1 MKANYTKRI
10 AEQTDRIR
18 RIAATLPLGQ
28 RHTLLNACGTIELH
42 TRRQSYL
49 PTPSQQQEANRPCRS
64 SAAAPTPSQQQEAIS
79 DRYNSTRA
87 IVSALIAGRALS
99 FRDAAEFHTSE
110 FHTRIVEARHTIED
124 RYPEYAFRST
134 WADDGRYKIYWLETL

>member
-10 AEQTDRIR
+10 TEQTDRIR
-18 RIAATLPLGQ
+18 KVAATLPLGQ
-28 RHTLLNACGTIELH
+28 RHTLLNACGTIELN
-42 TRRQSYL
+42 TRRQNYL
-49 PTPSQQQEANRPCRS
+49 PTPSQQQEAI
-64 SAAAPTPSQQQEAIS
+64 A

-124 RYPEYAFRST
+124 RFPEYAFRST

>member
-1 MKANYTKRI
+1 MKSANYTKRI
-10 AEQTDRIR
+10 TEQTDRIR
-18 RIAATLPLGQ
+18 KVAATLPLGQ

-42 TRRQSYL
+42 TRRQNYL
-49 PTPSQQQEANRPCRS
+49 PTPSQQQEAI
-64 SAAAPTPSQQQEAIS
+64 A

-124 RYPEYAFRST
+124 RFPEYAFRST

>member
-10 AEQTDRIR
+10 TEQTDRIR

-42 TRRQSYL
+42 TRRQNYL
-49 PTPSQQQEANRPCRS
+49 PTPSQQQEAI
-64 SAAAPTPSQQQEAIS
+64 A

-110 FHTRIVEARHTIED
+110 FHTRICEVKDMVENATPKKYVFCSR
-124 RYPEYAFRST
+124 
-134 WADDGRYKIYWLETL
+134 WASDGKHPYKVYWLEEI

>member
-1 MKANYTKRI
+1 MKSANYTKRI

-18 RIAATLPLGQ
+18 KVAATLPLGQ

-42 TRRQSYL
+42 TRRQNYL
-49 PTPSQQQEANRPCRS
+49 PTPSQQQEAI
-64 SAAAPTPSQQQEAIS
+64 A

-124 RYPEYAFRST
+124 RFPEYAFRST

>member
-1 MKANYTKRI
+1 MKANYTKRTT
-10 AEQTDRIR
+10 EQTDRIR
-18 RIAATLPLGQ
+18 KIAATLPLGQ

-42 TRRQSYL
+42 TRRQNYL
-49 PTPSQQQEANRPCRS
+49 PTPSQQQEAI
-64 SAAAPTPSQQQEAIS
+64 A

-124 RYPEYAFRST
+124 RFPEYAFRST

>member
-1 MKANYTKRI
+1 MKSSNYTKRI
-10 AEQTDRIR
+10 TEQTDRIR
-18 RIAATLPLGQ
+18 KIAATLPLGQ

-42 TRRQSYL
+42 TRRQNYL
-49 PTPSQQQEANRPCRS
+49 PTPSQQQEAI
-64 SAAAPTPSQQQEAIS
+64 A

-110 FHTRIVEARHTIED
+110 FHTRIVEARHIIED

>member
-10 AEQTDRIR
+10 TEQTDRIR
-18 RIAATLPLGQ
+18 KIAATLPLGQ

-42 TRRQSYL
+42 TRRQNYL
-49 PTPSQQQEANRPCRS
+49 PP
-64 SAAAPTPSQQQEAIS
+64 PSQQQEAIA

-124 RYPEYAFRST
+124 RFPEYAFRST

>member
-10 AEQTDRIR
+10 TEQTDRIR
-18 RIAATLPLGQ
+18 KIAATLPLGQ

-42 TRRQSYL
+42 TRRQNYL
-49 PTPSQQQEANRPCRS
+49 PTPSQQQEAI
-64 SAAAPTPSQQQEAIS
+64 A

-124 RYPEYAFRST
+124 RFPEYAFRST

>member
-1 MKANYTKRI
+1 MKSANYTKRI

-18 RIAATLPLGQ
+18 KIAATLPLGQ

-42 TRRQSYL
+42 TRRQNYL
-49 PTPSQQQEANRPCRS
+49 PTPSQQRD
-64 SAAAPTPSQQQEAIS
+64 AIA

-87 IVSALIAGRALS
+87 IVAALIAGRALS

>member
-10 AEQTDRIR
+10 TEQTDRIR
-18 RIAATLPLGQ
+18 KVAATLPLGQ

-42 TRRQSYL
+42 TRRQNYL
-49 PTPSQQQEANRPCRS
+49 PTPSQQQEAI
-64 SAAAPTPSQQQEAIS
+64 A

-124 RYPEYAFRST
+124 RFPEYAFRST